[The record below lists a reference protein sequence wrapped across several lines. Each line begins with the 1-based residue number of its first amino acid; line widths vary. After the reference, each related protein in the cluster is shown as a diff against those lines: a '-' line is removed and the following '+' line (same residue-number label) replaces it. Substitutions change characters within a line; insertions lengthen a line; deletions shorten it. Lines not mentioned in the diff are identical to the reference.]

1 MKMFARPSGKFE
13 EDLKVY
19 RNEAAKLLEVVV
31 LEEGWERQLRHERV
45 ERWIWKGFL
54 SFTPVF
60 MSYKIQAIQ
69 ARQI

>member
-45 ERWIWKGFL
+45 ER
-54 SFTPVF
+54 
-60 MSYKIQAIQ
+60 
-69 ARQI
+69 